1 MIKEIS
7 ISIPEQNIDFYID
20 GKYCCSCI
28 IISPSSL
35 EHFWDFVEYRI
46 ICFLRST
53 NNNDKKTLSY
63 SFTAIQSEYLGKTIT
78 E

>member
-7 ISIPEQNIDFYID
+7 ISIPEQNIDFYLD

-28 IISPSSL
+28 IICPSSL
-35 EHFWDFVEYRI
+35 EHFWDFVEYKI
-46 ICFLRST
+46 ICFLRH
-53 NNNDKKTLSY
+53 DKKKMISY
-63 SFTAIQSEYLGKTIT
+63 SYTSVQSEYLGKTIT